1 VKSIKK
7 TTPTFAVFLTMFII
21 SVFGVQLVKAP
32 YTADGQGFP
41 LASPI
46 KILSPTNITYS
57 KKELTLIVTFK
68 FLLSPKYSN
77 LSYSID
83 RKNNITIPLIGTR
96 EPREVTRTYPN
107 GTSVIV
113 NSTLMVPFDIRG
125 EIVLPELS
133 EGYHNITVY
142 ARYLA
147 NQIVAFDESTVYF
160 SISPDPE
167 QQIPE
172 FPSLKTLLIMSVAV
186 LITAVIYK
194 GKIIKPEDRGAL
206 QRSLKP
212 APTGLLSET
221 AFRSLFFY
229 DTIA

>member
-1 VKSIKK
+1 MESIR
-7 TTPTFAVFLTMFII
+7 TTILILAVFLTLSII
-21 SVFGVQLVKAP
+21 SLFGVQLVIAP

-46 KILSPTNITYS
+46 KIISPTNITYS
-57 KKELTLIVTFK
+57 KHELTLIVTFK

-83 RKNNITIPLIGTR
+83 GKNNITIPLIGTR

-113 NSTLMVPFDIRG
+113 NSTLMVPFDIQG
-125 EIVLPELS
+125 EVVLPELS
-133 EGYHNITVY
+133 EGHHKITVY
-142 ARYLA
+142 SRYLA

-160 SISPDPE
+160 TISSDPE

-172 FPSLKTLLIMSVAV
+172 FPSLTTLLIMSVAV
-186 LITAVIYK
+186 LIVVDIYK
-194 GKIIKPEDRGAL
+194 GKITKTEAHLGT
-206 QRSLKP
+206 SN
-212 APTGLLSET
+212 LSESST
-221 AFRSLFFY
+221 NNTLIRDNIS
-229 DTIA
+229 IIIS

>member
-1 VKSIKK
+1 
-7 TTPTFAVFLTMFII
+7 MI
-21 SVFGVQLVKAP
+21 SAFGVQSVIAP

-46 KILSPTNITYS
+46 KIISPSNITYS
-57 KKELTLIVTFK
+57 RNELNLIVTFK

-83 RKNNITIPLIGTR
+83 GKNNVTIPLIGTR
-96 EPREVTRTYPN
+96 EPREVTRTYAN
-107 GTSVIV
+107 GTSVVV

-125 EIVLPELS
+125 EVVLPELS
-133 EGYHNITVY
+133 KGQHNITVY

-147 NQIVAFDESTVYF
+147 NQIVAFDESTLYF
-160 SISPDPE
+160 TISPDPE

-186 LITAVIYK
+186 LIAAVIYK
-194 GKIIKPEDRGAL
+194 GKITKTKAYVGT
-206 QRSLKP
+206 SKV
-212 APTGLLSET
+212 SET
-221 AFRSLFFY
+221 GTDGTLIR
-229 DTIA
+229 DTTEISREVVCPICKRLNVHAYE